1 MPNPLPTSKLSRGAV
16 VGKAA
21 LRIGA
26 SQAKGY
32 LKRKLGSREQTESH
46 QSQTHE
52 ETAQILIDALG
63 HLKGVSVKIAQQI
76 ALGMPFLPPEY
87 LEKISQ
93 SFSGVP
99 PINRA
104 LIRKVIRQE
113 LGANPEAVFSIFENE
128 PFGAA
133 SLGQVHRATYKGQ
146 ALAIKVQ
153 YPGIAKS
160 IDSDMSM
167 LRFALTRFA
176 KGQNIDHLM
185 EEINGRLR
193 EEVDYVAEAEN
204 TRFFG
209 EHLGMEHIIIPKV
222 YDEVSSSKV
231 LGTQFLEG
239 MDFDAFMQ
247 SDPPQDLRDHYAQLI
262 FDSFFVSLYQLR
274 QIHADPNPGNFL
286 FMENGKL
293 GMIDFGCVKRIDE
306 GFLQSFNTLHLSL
319 IDEIAEEEIVRQY
332 IDLRMID
339 EAPMEEML
347 SFYREVIKPLD
358 QLYIEIF
365 REEHYDFKVHTDFS
379 KRGFDT
385 IMTVQQ
391 KQLHTVNKL
400 NEEYIFLDRTL
411 LGYYAMFERMGAR
424 IDTRFAV
431 GVMREFG

>member
-1 MPNPLPTSKLSRGAV
+1 MPSPLPTGKLSRGAV

-32 LKRKLGSREQTESH
+32 LKRRLGSSEQEEA
-46 QSQTHE
+46 QQNQTHE

-63 HLKGVSVKIAQQI
+63 HLKGVSVKIAQQV
-76 ALGMPFLPPEY
+76 ALGMPFLPPAY

-93 SFSGVP
+93 SFSRVP

-104 LIRKVIRQE
+104 LIRKIIRQE
-113 LGANPEAVFSIFENE
+113 LGANPEAVFDTFESE

-133 SLGQVHRATYKGQ
+133 SLGQVHRASYEGQ
-146 ALAIKVQ
+146 MLAVKVQ

-160 IDSDMSM
+160 IDADMGM

-176 KGQNIDHLM
+176 KGQNVDHLM
-185 EEINGRLR
+185 DEISGRLR
-193 EEVDYVAEAEN
+193 EEVNYESEADN
-204 TRFFG
+204 TRYFR
-209 EHLGMEHIIIPKV
+209 EHLDMADIVIPKI
-222 YDEVSSSKV
+222 YESVSTAKILS
-231 LGTQFLEG
+231 TQFLEG
-239 MDFDAFMQ
+239 MHFDTFMQ
-247 SDPPQDLRDHYAQLI
+247 SAPPQELRDHYAQLI
-262 FDSFFVSLYQLR
+262 FDSFFVSLYRLR

-286 FMENGKL
+286 FMKERKL

-306 GFLQSFNTLHLSL
+306 VFLQQFNTLHLSL
-319 IDEIAEEEIVRQY
+319 IDQIDEEEIVHQY
-332 IDLRMID
+332 VQMRMID

-347 SFYREVIKPLD
+347 SFYREVIRPLD

-365 REEHYDFKVHTDFS
+365 RGDYYDFGGDADFA
-379 KRGFDT
+379 KRGFDA
-385 IMTVQQ
+385 IIAVQQ
-391 KQLHTVNKL
+391 KQRHTVHKL

-431 GVMREFG
+431 GMMREFE